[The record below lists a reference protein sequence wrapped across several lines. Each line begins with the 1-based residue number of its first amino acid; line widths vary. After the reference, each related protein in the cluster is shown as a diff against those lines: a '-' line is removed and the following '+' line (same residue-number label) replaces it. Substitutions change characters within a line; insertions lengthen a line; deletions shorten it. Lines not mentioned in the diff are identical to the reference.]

1 MACSSSPPKVDDG
14 LRSVVRD
21 GGSAVVDAG
30 HDAGLEPPV
39 RLRDLELASFL
50 VDRRTYLGDAGP
62 LLFVISP
69 GDLVA
74 RWRTR
79 DGGWAMAT
87 GFEQADAG
95 YRIPNVPEG
104 ETYVGVVGSRV
115 LVTTSNV
122 ADLSLTLGGRVN
134 ADRAMANEV
143 TEVDWF
149 LDNTLPWE
157 AEDRIVYASF
167 EAAFAAE
174 STYVPPVGSTSS
186 GVRIPFERYLI
197 PLAEGSKGDTA
208 SLFQIRAVDVADG
221 GMRVRVAV
229 AGGTVVSP
237 DMVPGEASTVTV
249 PFSTA
254 DSGASFDLDF
264 PDFIATAQQDLPFT
278 PTAVEPNLTV
288 FSIPGYRRIGVVLT
302 GWYGN
307 LTAMSVVQTA
317 TIRPD
322 LPPQRVTLDW
332 VDLFAEENL
341 ATRVLARLRVPLR
354 GPTFNS
360 SFELVSHR
368 FSPLFKG
375 VPVDVRGV
383 MSAPRDLRLDG
394 QPAVARSGVGL
405 TPTLSWTPP
414 ARGNPV
420 AYDVRVWA
428 FPPNTL
434 PQGVAVFRTTQTR
447 LTLPPSTLTAGT
459 VYGLEIIALAGSY
472 EPLRPRFLPP
482 DSTVSSS
489 ITELFLP

>member
-1 MACSSSPPKVDDG
+1 VVRLDAAVIEPGRGRVNSHYPLFFVFLLVACSSSPLKVDDG

-30 HDAGLEPPV
+30 LDAGVEPPV
-39 RLRDLELASFL
+39 RLRDRELASFL

-62 LLFVISP
+62 
-69 GDLVA
+69 
-74 RWRTR
+74 
-79 DGGWAMAT
+79 
-87 GFEQADAG
+87 
-95 YRIPNVPEG
+95 
-104 ETYVGVVGSRV
+104 
-115 LVTTSNV
+115 
-122 ADLSLTLGGRVN
+122 
-134 ADRAMANEV
+134 
-143 TEVDWF
+143 
-149 LDNTLPWE
+149 
-157 AEDRIVYASF
+157 
-167 EAAFAAE
+167 
-174 STYVPPVGSTSS
+174 PPVGSTSS

-383 MSAPRDLRLDG
+383 MSAPRNLRLDG

-428 FPPNTL
+428 FAPNTL